1 MASFYGDSFWGRVRQ
16 RNMDLGYDMKDLA
29 RISGIPYSTLY
40 RHVDKTIPPKQE
52 TIEAMASALCCSVSY
67 LLTGKEREQN
77 TLSPELMELVTHFKV
92 LEDRQKRMIVQMID
106 QFTRDN
112 QKYAEVYLQLHPV
125 E

>member
-92 LEDRQKRMIVQMID
+92 LEDGQKRMIVQMID